1 MRTFIILWLGQ
12 LVSAIGSNMTYFTL
26 TIWVWQRTE
35 SATAIALILFFY
47 QLPQIAI
54 SLLSGVLIDRVSRK
68 RLLILSDTA
77 SACCTISVGILA
89 ALQILQPWQIYVIA
103 ALIGCFGNVQSL
115 TYSTLVPL
123 IVPPQHHTRAS
134 SMGAMVGFG
143 AGILSPAFAGVL
155 YPQVGLLGITVI
167 DMATFA
173 IAMMALYLVRIPPVT
188 SNVGVEKRPKVN
200 KTKREIWQEV
210 TFGFSYIAS
219 HPGLLATIIALST
232 FTFLNEIAETLY
244 QPMILARTG
253 GDTQVLGL
261 VVAVSGIGGVVG
273 AIAFSMWS
281 GFQQRVVGIL
291 IGFVGT
297 GLSQLLLGLGSFSAI
312 WAIASFGMTLN
323 NPLIISSYMAIWYT
337 KVAPELQGR
346 VFAADYLVG
355 IVVQAAAN
363 LSAGLLADRVFEPL
377 MQSNFWFALLIG
389 KIIGTDEGSGMSLLI
404 IISAVAMMLVGIG
417 GFTSRQ
423 LREVETSIS
432 DRGY

>member
-1 MRTFIILWLGQ
+1 MRDFIILWSGQ
-12 LVSAIGSNMTYFTL
+12 LVSDIGSSMTYFTL
-26 TIWVWQRTE
+26 TIWVWQRTQ

-68 RLLILSDTA
+68 RLLIISDTA

-123 IVPPQHHTRAS
+123 IVPPQHHARAT
-134 SMGAMVGFG
+134 SMGSMVGYG
-143 AGILSPAFAGVL
+143 AGILSPALAGML
-155 YPQVGLLGITVI
+155 YPQLGLLGITVI

-173 IAMMALYLVRIPPVT
+173 IAMLALYLVRIPPVIG
-188 SNVGVEKRPKVN
+188 NLGVEQQPEVN
-200 KTKREIWQEV
+200 ETKKKIWREV

-232 FTFLNEIAETLY
+232 FTFFNEIAETLY

-261 VVAVSGIGGVVG
+261 VVAVSGIGGVIG
-273 AIAFSMWS
+273 AIAFSMWG
-281 GFQQRVVGIL
+281 GFRRRIFGIL
-291 IGFVGT
+291 VGFVGS
-297 GLSQLLLGLGSFSAI
+297 GLSQLLLGLGSFSTI
-312 WAIASFGMTLN
+312 WAVACFGMTLN
-323 NPLIISSYMAIWYT
+323 NPLIFSSYMAIWYS

-355 IVVQAAAN
+355 IVVQSSAN

-377 MQSNFWFALLIG
+377 MQSQQWFALLIG
-389 KIIGTDEGSGMSLLI
+389 KILGTGEGSGMSLLI
-404 IISAVAMMLVGIG
+404 IISAIAMMLVGIG
-417 GFTSRQ
+417 GFTFRQ
-423 LREVETSIS
+423 VRNVDISIV
-432 DRGY
+432 D